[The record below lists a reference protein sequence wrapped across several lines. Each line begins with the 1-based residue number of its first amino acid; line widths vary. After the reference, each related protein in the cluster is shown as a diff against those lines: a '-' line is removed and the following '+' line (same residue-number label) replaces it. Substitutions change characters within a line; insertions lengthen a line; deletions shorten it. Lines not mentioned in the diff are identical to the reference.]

1 MNKYAVTLKQ
11 ERIRGLFDLYTYY
24 IEDNT
29 AQEAKET
36 ALSYYDMYGT
46 AKVVAVAKIHE

>member
-1 MNKYAVTLKQ
+1 MNKYAVTLKKEQ
-11 ERIRGLFDLYTYY
+11 IRGVFDLCTYY
-24 IEDNT
+24 IEGDT

-36 ALSYYDMYGT
+36 ALSYYDIYGT